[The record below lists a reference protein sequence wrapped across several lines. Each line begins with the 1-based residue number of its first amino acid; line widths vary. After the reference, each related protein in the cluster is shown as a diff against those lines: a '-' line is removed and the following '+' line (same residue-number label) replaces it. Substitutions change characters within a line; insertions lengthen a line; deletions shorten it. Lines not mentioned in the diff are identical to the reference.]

1 MNHSSRSLTMTIA
14 ASLLALALGACNNDR
29 PIEGVEEFGKI
40 NGGDHR
46 EGRISYEQ
54 TPPVGGA
61 HSGVWQNCGI
71 YDQPVPVEYAVHSL
85 EHGAVWIAYKSDLP
99 EADVNKLRD
108 LVRGKPL
115 TLLAPYQFGALNEP
129 VVATAW
135 GVRLKLQDANDPRLP
150 RFIAKYI
157 NNPNTPE
164 IGASCGGAYGS
175 PIQ

>member
-1 MNHSSRSLTMTIA
+1 MNHPIRSLNIA
-14 ASLLALALGACNNDR
+14 ITAGLLALALIACDNNA

-40 NGGDHR
+40 KGGDHQA
-46 EGRISYEQ
+46 GRINYDQ

-71 YDQPVPVEYAVHSL
+71 YDQPVPLEYAVHSL
-85 EHGAVWIAYKSDLP
+85 EHGAVWVAYKPDLV
-99 EADVNKLRD
+99 EADVNKLRE
-108 LVRGKPL
+108 LVKGKPL
-115 TLLAPYQFGALNEP
+115 TLLAPYQFGVLNEP

-135 GVRLKLQDANDPRLP
+135 GVRLKLKDANDPRLP

-164 IGASCGGAYGS
+164 IGASCSGAYGS

>member
-14 ASLLALALGACNNDR
+14 ASLLTLALGACNNDR

-61 HSGVWQNCGI
+61 HSGTWQNCGI

-85 EHGAVWIAYKSDLP
+85 EHGAAWIAYKPDLP
-99 EADVNKLRD
+99 EADVNKLRE
-108 LVRGKPL
+108 LVKGKPL
-115 TLLAPYQFGALNEP
+115 TLLAPYQYGTLNEP

-135 GVRLKLQDANDPRLP
+135 GVRLKLKDANDPRLP

-164 IGASCGGAYGS
+164 IGATCGGAYGS